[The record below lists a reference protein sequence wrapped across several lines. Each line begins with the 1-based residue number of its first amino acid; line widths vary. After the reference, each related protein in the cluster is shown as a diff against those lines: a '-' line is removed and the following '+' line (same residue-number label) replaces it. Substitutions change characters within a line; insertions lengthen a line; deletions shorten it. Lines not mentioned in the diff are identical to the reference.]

1 MSVDSDA
8 VPVTRLLVQTGPDA
22 PDPAVKSESTTL
34 AEPIHP
40 PEAAQASEPT
50 EPADPAECPDDSTGI
65 ADSMGIAG
73 STGIAAG
80 FADQADFGAVT
91 GEIDTR
97 TGEFFTRMNRRDR
110 PGAASTRTGGH
121 SAHAPRSAGAARRRR
136 SSEAARS
143 AADAPVPILDRL
155 TRMAVSAH
163 RVTDPMS
170 VPGEITIDLDD
181 AWQAAQSPGCLRLFV
196 AGNGCEGT
204 IAIVL
209 TRFIVDH
216 HTDLGALL
224 DHAPVEARAL
234 PDWDEDDVVTT
245 ARGFRTEGAS
255 LQTGTYLDLGE
266 RRFCAL
272 RYEVF
277 ARGNVAYLVH
287 TTGIVPLRE
296 GRELC
301 REVVAAVSSVGLD
314 D

>member
-22 PDPAVKSESTTL
+22 PDPAVMSESTTL

-40 PEAAQASEPT
+40 PGAAQDSET
-50 EPADPAECPDDSTGI
+50 TGSADPAECPDDSAGI
-65 ADSMGIAG
+65 AD

-110 PGAASTRTGGH
+110 PGATSTRLGGH
-121 SAHAPRSAGAARRRR
+121 SAHSPRSAGAARRRR
-136 SSEAARS
+136 SSEAAR
-143 AADAPVPILDRL
+143 AVDAPVPILDRL

-163 RVTDPMS
+163 RVTDPRS

-234 PDWDEDDVVTT
+234 PGWDEDDVVTT